1 VREENI
7 CADRLQKILQLHLIL
22 QTILSLTNNNSY
34 SVTDKTTDLIDIFYD
49 KEKNRQNNSN
59 SQQIIRKSSKAK
71 YQIFDEVEFA
81 RGREILGDL
90 IVHGMIASGG
100 TDIDWLIEHSGGFII
115 LEFKGFHNDK
125 INIAK
130 GQMIAYEKLHEK
142 LNQTT
147 KCYLYIVGCDEIDFS
162 NPDAT
167 VWIFEMKQWKIGAI
181 PKNTSDIYGDDSGK
195 QNKFIVYREYMEEIS
210 IEKLREMIDKHWK
223 EFEKITL

>member
-1 VREENI
+1 MAN
-7 CADRLQKILQLHLIL
+7 D
-22 QTILSLTNNNSY
+22 TS
-34 SVTDKTTDLIDIFYD
+34 DLIDTLY
-49 KEKNRQNNSN
+49 EKDNSIQSEHI
-59 SQQIIRKSSKAK
+59 SQQIIRKSPKAK
-71 YQIFDEVEFA
+71 YQIFDESEFT
-81 RGREILGDL
+81 RGREVLGNL

-100 TDIDWLIEHSGGFII
+100 TDIDWLIEHKGGFVI

-147 KCYLYIVGCDEIDFS
+147 KCYLYVVGCDDIDFS
-162 NPDAT
+162 NPDST
-167 VWIFEMKQWKIGAI
+167 IWVFEMSQWREGMI
-181 PKNTSDIYGDDSGK
+181 PKNTIDIYSEEENR

-210 IEKLREMIDKHWK
+210 VEKLRDLVDSHWR